1 MWHHPGPGIR
11 PTSPALAGGFLPIEP
26 PEKLPAI
33 FFFFLGYFSSDICG
47 TLKYFKSFQQDW
59 VECVWVGEYPF
70 AEEPLGRICRSFSW
84 DPLMLPF
91 PPSRREVQP
100 CLHVATRPQL
110 NQSTLRRQTE
120 CFSEK
125 TYTVDFGT
133 EAFLCFPFN

>member
-1 MWHHPGPGIR
+1 M
-11 PTSPALAGGFLPIEP
+11 
-26 PEKLPAI
+26 
-33 FFFFLGYFSSDICG
+33 
-47 TLKYFKSFQQDW
+47 
-59 VECVWVGEYPF
+59 GEYPF

-84 DPLMLPF
+84 DPLMPPF

-125 TYTVDFGT
+125 TYTVDLGT
-133 EAFLCFPFN
+133 EAFLCFPFNEESLKVKISQGN